1 MTNKQ
6 LKYYITEYAMDI
18 KSFISTDIPAYKLQ
32 TELMESAKIVGEED
46 PFALASYL
54 ESMSDEGRKTFF
66 NIVRVNRDTERNG

>member
-66 NIVRVNRDTERNG
+66 NIVRVNRYKERI

>member
-32 TELMESAKIVGEED
+32 TELME
-46 PFALASYL
+46 
-54 ESMSDEGRKTFF
+54 
-66 NIVRVNRDTERNG
+66 